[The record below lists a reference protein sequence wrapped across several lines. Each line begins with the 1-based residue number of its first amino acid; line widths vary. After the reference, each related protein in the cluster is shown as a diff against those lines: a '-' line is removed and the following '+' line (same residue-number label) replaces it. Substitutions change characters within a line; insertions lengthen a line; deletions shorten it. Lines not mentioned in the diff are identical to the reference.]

1 MAYIDK
7 IILVFVVV
15 QVALVL
21 AKPRDPVRDK
31 RLHHSKDYVK
41 DFHYG
46 KRESTR
52 IIVTCFSKNPFHG

>member
-15 QVALVL
+15 QVVLVL
-21 AKPRDPVRDK
+21 AKPRHPVRDK
-31 RLHHSKDYVK
+31 RLHHSKAYMK

-46 KRESTR
+46 KRESTG
-52 IIVTCFSKNPFHG
+52 IIITCFSNNPFHS

>member
-31 RLHHSKDYVK
+31 TLHHSRDYMK

-46 KRESTR
+46 KRESIG
-52 IIVTCFSKNPFHG
+52 IIITCFSSNPFHG